1 MNKTAKSIFATTVLS
16 AALGAAG
23 LAQSATLNIPCSTGS
38 GFDSCEKTAQEWA
51 EARGHSVNIV
61 TVPFSSS
68 EKLALYQQI
77 LGSQSADLD
86 VLDVDVVWPG
96 ILGAHLADL
105 GPYTNG
111 AEKEHFESV
120 VANNHYDGKLVA
132 IPQYT
137 DAPVLYYRK
146 DLLEK
151 YNEPV
156 PTTWE
161 EMTRIAAKIQQAER
175 DAGHDRMWGFV
186 FQAKA
191 YEGLTCDA
199 LEWIDSFGGGTI
211 IDADGKITVNNPKSA
226 AAFDLAGSWVGNIT
240 PQGVL
245 NYDEEGARRV
255 FQGGDAVFMRNWPY
269 AWALGNG
276 DESPVKGKI
285 GITPLPMGPD
295 GKHSATLGGWQMAV
309 SKYSENVDVAAD
321 YVLYVSSKAAQ
332 KHGAIVD
339 GRLPTIPELYED
351 PEVLEAN
358 PYFANMRE
366 VLENSVAR
374 PSSVTGE
381 KYNQVS
387 NEFWNAAHRVLSGK
401 ASGADSLSQLE
412 SKLKRIRG
420 RRW

>member
-1 MNKTAKSIFATTVLS
+1 MKKTTQALISSTALTTALLAS
-16 AALGAAG
+16 ASQAL
-23 LAQSATLNIPCSTGS
+23 TLNIPCGTGA
-38 GFDSCEKTAQEWA
+38 GFASCEQTAQAWA
-51 EARGHSVNIV
+51 ESRGHSINIV

-77 LGSQSADLD
+77 LGSKSADLD

-105 GPYTNG
+105 GPYTQG
-111 AEKEHFESV
+111 AVKDHFESV
-120 VANNHYDGKLVA
+120 IANNHYDGKLVA
-132 IPQYT
+132 MPQYT

-146 DLLEK
+146 DLLDK
-151 YNEPV
+151 YHEPV
-156 PTTWE
+156 PKTWQQ
-161 EMTRIAAKIQQAER
+161 MTASAERIQQAER
-175 DAGHDRMWGFV
+175 EDGHDRMWGYV

-199 LEWIDSFGGGTI
+199 LEWIDSFGGGSI
-211 IDADGKITVNNPKSA
+211 IDSDGNITVNNPKSA
-226 AAFDLAGSWVGNIT
+226 AALDLAGSWVGSIT

-255 FQGGDAVFMRNWPY
+255 FQGGDSVFMRNWPY

-276 DESPVKGKI
+276 DDSPVKGKI
-285 GITPLPMGPD
+285 GIAPLPMGPN

-309 SKYSENVDVAAD
+309 SKYSENVEVAAD
-321 YVLYVSSKAAQ
+321 YVLYVTSKEAQ
-332 KHGAIVD
+332 KRGAIVD
-339 GRLPTIPELYED
+339 GRLPTIASLYED
-351 PEVLEAN
+351 SEVLAAN
-358 PYFANMRE
+358 PHFANMRE

-374 PSSVTGE
+374 PSSITGE

-387 NEFWNAAHRVLSGK
+387 SEFWNAAHRVLSGK

-412 SKLKRIRG
+412 SKLNRIRG

>member
-1 MNKTAKSIFATTVLS
+1 MKKTTQALITSTALTTALLAS
-16 AALGAAG
+16 ASQAV
-23 LAQSATLNIPCSTGS
+23 TLNIPCTTGT
-38 GFDSCEKTAQEWA
+38 GFVSCEKTAQEWA
-51 EARGHSVNIV
+51 ETRGHSINIV

-68 EKLALYQQI
+68 DKLALYQQI
-77 LGSQSADLD
+77 LASKSADLD
-86 VLDVDVVWPG
+86 VFDVDVVWPG

-105 GPYTNG
+105 GPYTQG
-111 AEKEHFESV
+111 AENEHFESV
-120 VANNHYDGKLVA
+120 IANNHYNGKLVA
-132 IPQYT
+132 MPQYT

-146 DLLEK
+146 DLLDK
-151 YNEPV
+151 YNQPV
-156 PTTWE
+156 PKTWE
-161 EMTRIAAKIQQAER
+161 QMTATAALIQKAER
-175 DAGHDRMWGFV
+175 EDGNDRMWGFV

-199 LEWIDSFGGGTI
+199 LEWIDSFGGGSI
-211 IDADGKITVNNPKSA
+211 IDGDGQITVNNPKSA
-226 AAFDLAGSWVGNIT
+226 AALDLAGSWVGNIT

-255 FQGGDAVFMRNWPY
+255 FQGGDSVFMRNWPY

-276 DESPVKGKI
+276 EGSAVKDKI

-309 SKYSENVDVAAD
+309 SKYSENVEVAAD
-321 YVLYVSSKAAQ
+321 YVLYVTGKDAQ
-332 KHGAIVD
+332 RNGAIID
-339 GRLPTIPELYED
+339 GRLPTIAALYED
-351 PEVLEAN
+351 PDVLAAN
-358 PYFANMRE
+358 PHFANMRE

-374 PSSVTGE
+374 PSSITGE

-401 ASGADSLSQLE
+401 SDGADSLSQLE
-412 SKLKRIRG
+412 SKLERIRG